1 MVMQILEVYKIN
13 SHIILRLKLSIKVAK
28 SLTAF

>member
-13 SHIILRLKLSIKVAK
+13 IHMILHLKLSIKVAK